1 MKRKSVIE
9 LVYNKKD
16 THKDGEKAT
25 LTKEEMQMTSKDIK
39 SPASLIIAIW
49 QITKW
54 KYSWPLK
61 IQEVWTKQVHLTF
74 IFFSNKYYSF
84 GLP

>member
-1 MKRKSVIE
+1 MKRKSVIV
-9 LVYNKKD
+9 LIYNKKD

-25 LTKEEMQMTSKDIK
+25 LTKEEMQMTGKEIK
-39 SPASLIIAIW
+39 SPANW

-54 KYSWPLK
+54 KCIWPLK
-61 IQEVWTKQVHLTF
+61 IQEIWMKQVHLTY
-74 IFFSNKYYSF
+74 IFFSSKYYSL

>member
-9 LVYNKKD
+9 LVYNKID

-39 SPASLIIAIW
+39 SPASLIIA
-49 QITKW
+49 
-54 KYSWPLK
+54 
-61 IQEVWTKQVHLTF
+61 
-74 IFFSNKYYSF
+74 N
-84 GLP
+84 